1 METGTVLMEKGK
13 TMDDEGKKAVI
24 KLVLI
29 VIVII
34 MCFVSCVKSEQQQR
48 SIEQKK
54 IEWDLKIEQNRRKY
68 GK

>member
-1 METGTVLMEKGK
+1 VLMEKGK

>member
-1 METGTVLMEKGK
+1 MLMEKGK